1 MMSAQRDDARGS
13 GFAPDDEIDLVLG
26 YGNPNPARE
35 GCLSPEVLG
44 ELARRERPIDDPGYE
59 HLRKCSP
66 CYREVRAMQ
75 QAVRDEKADSKSLE

>member
-1 MMSAQRDDARGS
+1 MMSAQRENADGS

-26 YGNPNPARE
+26 YGNPNPARD
-35 GCLSPEVLG
+35 GCLTPEVLG
-44 ELARRERPIDDPGYE
+44 QLARHERPIDDPGYE

-75 QAVRDEKADSKSLE
+75 QAARDGKADSTSLK